1 MFDGYVVAEPN
12 GAPAKDRFRDPA
24 AVRAVYEKLS
34 EDDLKES
41 GRRAKIRKLY
51 DGNLP
56 FNPEDLKNSGLR
68 NLTNVNFLGLKG
80 VIDNRADVILKLK
93 SDTSNLIELKP
104 IAPEYAGHDAVRVAS
119 VIEHEFSWL
128 LRSNGRFINA
138 LAMMN
143 KEADLYG
150 IGPVVWK
157 DDVDYVPTAL
167 ERGQIRFLENASVC
181 SSDND
186 LYLFESTISA
196 EFLQSLRD
204 NREMAA
210 QLGWDMTQV
219 DYWFKEIFANGAD
232 TTENTAAD
240 ASTSPLESA
249 LSQYRRNIVAEDKQF
264 DEFKVIHVF
273 VREIAWPR
281 HITHIMTPSTE
292 YGSKFLYYKRNAFP
306 TMDDCFIWFPFST
319 KDRFA
324 REVRGLGTFL
334 YAADRLKNRFMCQFF
349 DSAFR
354 AASLV
359 LSQQAGTGPVSSQL
373 TVNEVGPY
381 TVLPA
386 GVTPSQAQVAPN
398 FQHLIQVSQVLDQV
412 STQSFLGTEKSPI
425 ATTATKLFKGSEAKQ
440 SKEEVELQN
449 AIRAHRTEAE
459 FAERKDIVDRIC
471 RNCFRRALN
480 LMLMP
485 DFARVDYPEIGEF
498 LQRCA
503 IRGVTIEHLMAVPQ
517 LYTIESCSDL
527 ALGADGKAAE
537 LDLFRSQYGGDLD
550 ETGRKKIARRR
561 AELRFGQKDA
571 DLFIPEISRD
581 QAPSDQSSF
590 ATMENNQ
597 MKLGFEVMVGEDQI
611 HWSHIPVHAQLLQE
625 IVQMVAAPKD
635 NTPDLNE
642 FNGDPNQ
649 TQHIAEQTLQNL
661 QEDPKKVLGILVMC
675 SQHVQGHLQFAQTQ
689 IGKEGDAKNVA
700 KMLRDLRPTIKAL
713 NLAVATQERVE
724 QAQKEQAERDRQ
736 KEIEAAAEEK
746 ARVAQ
751 IEADRKAET
760 ERYRI
765 DREHEVQMHK
775 ADLEAGRVAA
785 TDGREA
791 QRFANDE
798 ARKDAALQ
806 GQLEREQ
813 KLNEA
818 KVNAASAVGRMN
830 AVQEATGFGSVPPG
844 DIAEM
849 GPAGIESL

>member
-1 MFDGYVVAEPN
+1 MFDGYVVSEPN
-12 GAPAKDRFRDPA
+12 GAPAKDRFRDPS

-34 EDDLKES
+34 EDDLKEA
-41 GRRAKIRKLY
+41 GRRAKIRKLC

-80 VIDNRADVILKLK
+80 IIDNRADVILKLK
-93 SDTSNLIELKP
+93 SDTSNLVELKP
-104 IAPEYAGHDAVRVAS
+104 IAPEQAGYEAARIADVVEKEVSR
-119 VIEHEFSWL
+119 L
-128 LRSNGRFINA
+128 LRQNGRFINA

-150 IGPVVWK
+150 LGPIVWK

-196 EFLQSLRD
+196 EFLQAVRD
-204 NREMAA
+204 NREIAS
-210 QLGWDMTQV
+210 QLGWNMDQV
-219 DYWFKEIFANGAD
+219 DFWFKEIFANGAD
-232 TTENTAAD
+232 TTENTSAPTG
-240 ASTSPLESA
+240 TSPLESA
-249 LSQYRRNIVAEDKQF
+249 LSQYRRNIVAEDRQF

-281 HITHIMTPSTE
+281 RITHIMTPSTE
-292 YGSKFLYYKRNAFP
+292 YGSRFLYYRKNAFQ
-306 TMDDCFIWFPFST
+306 TMDDCFMWFPFST
-319 KDRFA
+319 KERFA

-359 LSQQAGTGPVSSQL
+359 LSQQSGTGPISSQL

-386 GVTPSQAQVAPN
+386 GVQPSQSQVAPN

-412 STQSFLGTEKSPI
+412 STQAFLGTEKNPI
-425 ATTATKLFKGSEAKQ
+425 ATTAIKLFKGSDSKQ

-449 AIRAHRTEAE
+449 ALRAHRTEAE
-459 FAERKDIVDRIC
+459 FAERKDIIDRIC
-471 RNCFRRALN
+471 RNCFRRILN
-480 LMLMP
+480 LVTMP
-485 DFARVDYPEIGEF
+485 EFARADYPEISEF
-498 LQRCA
+498 IRRCA
-503 IRGVTIEHLMAVPQ
+503 MRGVTIEHLVSIPQ
-517 LYTIESCSDL
+517 LFTIECCADL

-537 LDLFRSQYGGDLD
+537 LDLYRSQYGGDLD

-581 QAPSDQSSF
+581 QSPSDQASF

-597 MKLGFEVMVGEDQI
+597 MKFGFKVMVGEDQI

-625 IVQMVAAPKD
+625 IVDTVAAPAD

-642 FNGDPNQ
+642 FNGDPNASES
-649 TQHIAEQTLQNL
+649 IGEQTLRNL
-661 QEDPKKVLGILVMC
+661 QEEPKKILGILVMC
-675 SQHVQGHLQFAQTQ
+675 SQHVQEHLAIGGAQ
-689 IGKEGDAKNVA
+689 IGMEQKAKQVA

-724 QAQKEQAERDRQ
+724 QAQREQAQRDEEKRIDQ
-736 KEIEAAAEEK
+736 LATEK

-751 IEADRKAET
+751 IEADSKART
-760 ERYRI
+760 DMYRI
-765 DREHEVQMHK
+765 DKEHEVQMHR
-775 ADLEAGRVAA
+775 ADLEAGRAA
-785 TDGREA
+785 SQEGRES

-798 ARKDAALQ
+798 ARKDAALAS
-806 GQLEREQ
+806 QLDREK
-813 KLNEA
+813 KLADA
-818 KVNAASAVGRMN
+818 KTNAAHAIGRMN
-830 AVQEATGFGSVPPG
+830 AVQDATGFGSVQPG
-844 DIAEM
+844 EVAQL
-849 GPAGIESL
+849 GPDNYNNL